1 MTSLNILK
9 MIRHDKSLKITP
21 SCFKQS
27 NCKYLKA
34 FNNLKKQL
42 YLSDFN
48 TIATI
53 ISKVRKYPLQFKNMR
68 PRIVF
73 YNNVIK
79 LQYTKNN
86 YLRIQLEKLNSRY
99 RILRIDLSFK
109 RMMSLQL
116 QTTAIDDLVGIV
128 SLGLN
133 NLRIDDF

>member
-9 MIRHDKSLKITP
+9 MIRHDKSLRITP

-27 NCKYLKA
+27 NRKYLKV

-73 YNNVIK
+73 YNNMIK

-99 RILRIDLSFK
+99 RILHIDLYFK
-109 RMMSLQL
+109 RMMTLQF
-116 QTTAIDDLVGIV
+116 QTTAIDDVIKTV
-128 SLGLN
+128 SLGLS
-133 NLRIDDF
+133 NLRIYDF